1 MRKAFALLLSVLIAG
16 FTLSAQVQPFKTGD
30 RIAFVGNS
38 ITEQGYYESYVWLYY
53 MLHFPNR
60 RIVIFNRGIG
70 GDRAKN
76 IYDRFDD
83 DVVTADPTVICLTF
97 GMNDSGYYEFLAGN
111 ADSVAKVHLEEARHY
126 LGLLQQKLK
135 ALPNVRKILI
145 GGSPYDETMK
155 IKTNYFPGKSK
166 LMDQMVADQEQAAKD
181 NHWGWVDLFH
191 PMTAM
196 TLEQQKT
203 DSVFTLTGKDRIH
216 PGNTGHFVMAW
227 LFLKTQGLDTV
238 PVAEMSIDGSRLRAD
253 RAANCHITNL
263 AALGGQSGI
272 RFDYLAN
279 SLPFPVDTVPRQ
291 WDNPQRQS
299 DAIRLIPYYSQFNRE
314 MLRIANLEKGQY
326 ELTIDGRAIGRWNDA
341 ELGEGINLAKM
352 TNTPEYD
359 QAMTVLQLNEDRMA
373 LESKLRAYYW
383 LQFDYLRDL
392 GLKFKDNQA
401 AMDSVNTAATK
412 NWAVASKRDNYRAA
426 RYPAVRASWQKQIDL
441 LVNEIYTVNQPRPH
455 RMEIKKIPG

>member
-1 MRKAFALLLSVLIAG
+1 MKRLIAI
-16 FTLSAQVQPFKTGD
+16 FLTLLTAGATTAQVQPFKTGD
-30 RIAFVGNS
+30 RITFVGNS
-38 ITEQGYYESYVWLYY
+38 ITEAGYYESYVWLYY
-53 MLHFPNR
+53 MLHFPHR
-60 RIVIFNRGIG
+60 RIIIFNRGIG

-97 GMNDSGYYEFLAGN
+97 GMNDSGYFEFLASN

-166 LMDQMVADQEQAAKD
+166 LMDQMVADQEEAAKD

-191 PMTAM
+191 PMTAI
-196 TLEQQKT
+196 TLEQQRT

-216 PGNTGHFVMAW
+216 PGNPGHFVMAW
-227 LFLKTQGLDTV
+227 LFLKGQGLDTL
-238 PVAEMSIDGSRLRAD
+238 PVADIAIDASRLRAD
-253 RAANCHITNL
+253 RAGNCQITNL
-263 AALGGQSGI
+263 AATSGAGGI
-272 RFDYLAN
+272 RFDYLAG
-279 SLPFPVDTVPRQ
+279 SLPYPVDTVPRM
-291 WDNPQRQS
+291 WDNPHRQS
-299 DAIRLIPYYSQFNRE
+299 EAIGLIPFYNEFNSE
-314 MLRIANLEKGQY
+314 VLRVTRLAKGNYQ
-326 ELTIDGRAIGRWNDA
+326 LTIDGRAIGRWSDA

-392 GLKFKDNQA
+392 GLKFKDNQT
-401 AMDSVNTAATK
+401 AMDSVNTAAAK

-426 RYPAVRASWQKQIDL
+426 RYPAVRAAWQKQIDM
-441 LVNEIYTVNQPRPH
+441 LVNEIYTVNQPKTH
-455 RMEIKKIPG
+455 RIAIKKIPG